1 MTPPLRP
8 FGFGDCDA
16 PPSALR
22 IPHGLEEGGRR
33 GSSLNEL
40 AEVVVLRDFDGVEIF
55 LDGDGHDDAGGGS
68 RREVGS
74 GWPYGRPTHGERN
87 SYLLLT
93 ASRLALPG
101 TATTTASDEGILFL
115 HLPRESGGGNWPGL
129 QRHRPRQLPARPS
142 PPARADPSPG
152 IWRRVPDATSVDAPA
167 KGIISAEMTAGRHA
181 HLRFRAGRT
190 DEGVWPS
197 PVEHSDAGERSISI
211 RHQTVFFPS
220 K

>member
-1 MTPPLRP
+1 M
-8 FGFGDCDA
+8 FCF
-16 PPSALR
+16 
-22 IPHGLEEGGRR
+22 
-33 GSSLNEL
+33 
-40 AEVVVLRDFDGVEIF
+40 
-55 LDGDGHDDAGGGS
+55 
-68 RREVGS
+68 
-74 GWPYGRPTHGERN
+74 Y
-87 SYLLLT
+87 
-93 ASRLALPG
+93 
-101 TATTTASDEGILFL
+101 
-115 HLPRESGGGNWPGL
+115 LPRESGGGNWPGL

-211 RHQTVFFPS
+211 RHQTVFFRVSSVRWFLAKQVIFVSACQRPNPS
-220 K
+220 VSPCSDYFNITIPTPICQTDLIDNRSFLESWRQLNTICFLTQTTLQKKTKETKAKEARTANSQTFRHCHCCE